1 MPTEIVYRNYFSIA
15 RDADDASKFLAQGA
29 SALTLALEGTDSM
42 AGSDIAGKQWGAEY
56 DEAAKGIIEG
66 INSTTAALVSFSAR
80 LKQTAYNWGESDGLK
95 GTLPGEE
102 RADEGQPT
110 TVQAAAPPSAIGD
123 SGAGLQGVI
132 DLVGEVGI
140 PIPNGDTGKLETA
153 QSAWKSFANN
163 DLHAAIDVLAAGQDT
178 IVEDKSPEIDLIEA
192 EYGEIQNSVI
202 EIGKAVD
209 AIGPSCGDFKATL
222 DKLRQ
227 DIKDA
232 VEQMLIEQAASV
244 AIGIALSF
252 VTAGIASAAGAG
264 VAAWRI
270 TKTAEKIKK
279 FIEAVATAAKLSKTG
294 RRITE
299 GVTKLKGTM
308 EELAAKLP
316 KALRPGKTKTPEPPK
331 LQVTYKKSNL
341 DKKFDSHAKDMFGIE
356 GNRNKENLEKFQKSI
371 EGFLGDPA
379 NKRISVPDYHGQG
392 PAVVTYNPVTRK
404 MVMQRPNGEF
414 WSCWEMTPQQ
424 YQGLLSGGRFW

>member
-42 AGSDIAGKQWGAEY
+42 AGSDVAEKQWGAEY
-56 DEAAKGIIEG
+56 DEAAKSIIEG

-80 LKQTAYNWGESDGLK
+80 VKQTAYNWGEADGIQ
-95 GTLPGEE
+95 GSLPGEE

-110 TVQAAAPPSAIGD
+110 MVQAAAPPSSIGD
-123 SGAGLQGVI
+123 SGTGLQGVI
-132 DLVGEVGI
+132 DLVGEIGI

-153 QSAWKSFANN
+153 QSAWKNFANN
-163 DLHAAIDVLAAGQDT
+163 DLRSAIDVLAAGRDT

-192 EYGEIQNSVI
+192 EFAEIQNSVI

-209 AIGPSCGDFKATL
+209 VVGPSCGDFKATL

-244 AIGIALSF
+244 AVGIALSF

-264 VAAWRI
+264 VAAWRV
-270 TKTAEKIKK
+270 TKTAERIKN
-279 FIEAVATAAKLSKTG
+279 FIETVTTAARLSKTG
-294 RRITE
+294 RLAAE
-299 GVTKLKGTM
+299 GVTALKSGM
-308 EELAAKLP
+308 ETLASKLP
-316 KALRPGKTKTPEPPK
+316 KALRPGKTKTPQPPK
-331 LQVTYKKSNL
+331 LQVTYRKSNL
-341 DKKFDSHAKDMFGIE
+341 DKKFDSHARDVFGIE

>member
-42 AGSDIAGKQWGAEY
+42 AGSDVAGKQWGAEY
-56 DEAAKGIIEG
+56 DEAAKSIIEG

-80 LKQTAYNWGESDGLK
+80 LKQTAYNWGEADGLGRPPRLPPGRRARRRRAADDGPSR
-95 GTLPGEE
+95 GT
-102 RADEGQPT
+102 
-110 TVQAAAPPSAIGD
+110 AI
-123 SGAGLQGVI
+123 I
-132 DLVGEVGI
+132 DRRFGNWSTRRNRSCGRNRHSN
-140 PIPNGDTGKLETA
+140 PQRG
-153 QSAWKSFANN
+153 
-163 DLHAAIDVLAAGQDT
+163 
-178 IVEDKSPEIDLIEA
+178 
-192 EYGEIQNSVI
+192 YGEARNRAVRLEELRQQRSPLNSVI

-209 AIGPSCGDFKATL
+209 VVGPSCGDFKATL

-232 VEQMLIEQAASV
+232 VEQMLMEQAASV
-244 AIGIALSF
+244 AVGIALSF

-264 VAAWRI
+264 VAAWRV
-270 TKTAEKIKK
+270 TKTAERIKN
-279 FIEAVATAAKLSKTG
+279 FIETVTTAARLSKTG
-294 RRITE
+294 RLAAE
-299 GVTKLKGTM
+299 GVTALKSAM
-308 EELAAKLP
+308 ETLASKLP
-316 KALRPGKTKTPEPPK
+316 KALRPGKTKAPQPPK

-341 DKKFDSHAKDMFGIE
+341 DKKFDSHARDMFGIE

-371 EGFLGDPA
+371 EGFLGDPANPA

-414 WSCWEMTPQQ
+414 WSCWEMTPEQ

>member
-29 SALTLALEGTDSM
+29 SAITLALEGTDSM

-56 DEAAKGIIEG
+56 DAAAKDIIEG

-80 LKQTAYNWGESDGLK
+80 LKQTAYNWGESDGLQ
-95 GTLPGEE
+95 GSLPGEE

-123 SGAGLQGVI
+123 SGTGLQGVI
-132 DLVGEVGI
+132 DLVGEIGI
-140 PIPNGDTGKLETA
+140 PIPNGDTGKLDTA
-153 QSAWKSFANN
+153 QSAWKSFADN
-163 DLHAAIDVLAAGQDT
+163 DLRAAIDVLAAGRDT

-227 DIKDA
+227 DIKDT
-232 VEQMLIEQAASV
+232 VEQMLIEQAASIAV
-244 AIGIALSF
+244 GIALSF

-270 TKTAEKIKK
+270 TRASKYIKNLIETA
-279 FIEAVATAAKLSKTG
+279 VTTAKLSKTG
-294 RRITE
+294 R
-299 GVTKLKGTM
+299 
-308 EELAAKLP
+308 
-316 KALRPGKTKTPEPPK
+316 ALTW
-331 LQVTYKKSNL
+331 
-341 DKKFDSHAKDMFGIE
+341 A
-356 GNRNKENLEKFQKSI
+356 
-371 EGFLGDPA
+371 
-379 NKRISVPDYHGQG
+379 
-392 PAVVTYNPVTRK
+392 
-404 MVMQRPNGEF
+404 
-414 WSCWEMTPQQ
+414 
-424 YQGLLSGGRFW
+424 

>member
-1 MPTEIVYRNYFSIA
+1 MPTEIVYRNYFRIA
-15 RDADDASKFLAQGA
+15 RDADDASKFLSQGA

-42 AGSDIAGKQWGAEY
+42 AGSDVAGKQWGTEY
-56 DEAAKGIIEG
+56 DEAAKDIIEG

-80 LKQTAYNWGESDGLK
+80 LKQTAYNWGETDGLQ

-102 RADEGQPT
+102 RANEGTPT
-110 TVQAAAPPSAIGD
+110 TVQAGAPPSSIGD
-123 SGAGLQGVI
+123 SGSGLQGVI

-153 QSAWKSFANN
+153 QAAWKAFADD
-163 DLHAAIDVLAAGQDT
+163 DLRAAIDVLDAGLDT
-178 IVEDKSPEIDLIEA
+178 IQEDKSPEIDLIEA
-192 EYGEIQNSVI
+192 EFNEIQNSVI
-202 EIGKAVD
+202 EIVKAVNEL
-209 AIGPSCGDFKATL
+209 GPACGDFKATL
-222 DKLRQ
+222 EKLRQ

-244 AIGIALSF
+244 AVGIALSF
-252 VTAGIASAAGAG
+252 VTAGIASAVGAG
-264 VAAWRI
+264 VAASRI
-270 TKTAEKIKK
+270 ARTAQKIKK
-279 FIEAVATAAKLSKTG
+279 FIEAIATAAKLSKTG
-294 RRITE
+294 RRVAE
-299 GVTKLKGTM
+299 GVTKLKGKM
-308 EELAAKLP
+308 DELASKLP

-341 DKKFDSHAKDMFGIE
+341 DKKYDSHAKDMFGIE
-356 GNRNKENLEKFQKSI
+356 GNRNKENLEKFQKAI

-392 PAVVTYNPVTRK
+392 PAVVTYNPMTRK

-424 YQGLLSGGRFW
+424 YQGLLNGGKFW

>member
-29 SALTLALEGTDSM
+29 SAITLALEGTDSM

-56 DEAAKGIIEG
+56 DAAAKDIIEG

-80 LKQTAYNWGESDGLK
+80 LKQTAYNWGESDGLQ
-95 GTLPGEE
+95 GSLPGEE

-123 SGAGLQGVI
+123 SGTGLQGVI
-132 DLVGEVGI
+132 DLVGEIGI
-140 PIPNGDTGKLETA
+140 PIPNGDTGKLDTA
-153 QSAWKSFANN
+153 QSAWKSFADN
-163 DLHAAIDVLAAGQDT
+163 DLRAAIDVLAAGRDT

-227 DIKDA
+227 DIKDT
-232 VEQMLIEQAASV
+232 VEQMLIEQAASIAV
-244 AIGIALSF
+244 GIALSF

-270 TKTAEKIKK
+270 TRASKYIKNLIETA
-279 FIEAVATAAKLSKTG
+279 VTTAKLSKTG
-294 RRITE
+294 RVLTE
-299 GVTKLKGTM
+299 GVTKFKGAM
-308 EELAAKLP
+308 EALAAKLP
-316 KALRPGKTKTPEPPK
+316 KPLRPGKTKTPEPPK

-341 DKKFDSHAKDMFGIE
+341 DKKFDSHARDMFGIE
-356 GNRNKENLEKFQKSI
+356 GNRNKANLEKFQKSI

-414 WSCWEMTPQQ
+414 WSCWEMSPQQ

>member
-1 MPTEIVYRNYFSIA
+1 MGEI
-15 RDADDASKFLAQGA
+15 
-29 SALTLALEGTDSM
+29 
-42 AGSDIAGKQWGAEY
+42 
-56 DEAAKGIIEG
+56 
-66 INSTTAALVSFSAR
+66 
-80 LKQTAYNWGESDGLK
+80 
-95 GTLPGEE
+95 
-102 RADEGQPT
+102 
-110 TVQAAAPPSAIGD
+110 
-123 SGAGLQGVI
+123 
-132 DLVGEVGI
+132 GI

-153 QSAWKSFANN
+153 QSAWKNFANN
-163 DLHAAIDVLAAGQDT
+163 DLRSAIDVLAAGRDT

-192 EYGEIQNSVI
+192 EFAEIQNSVI

-209 AIGPSCGDFKATL
+209 VVGPSCGDFKATL

-232 VEQMLIEQAASV
+232 VEQMLMEQAASV
-244 AIGIALSF
+244 AVGIALSF

-264 VAAWRI
+264 VAAWRV
-270 TKTAEKIKK
+270 TKTAERIKN
-279 FIEAVATAAKLSKTG
+279 FIETVTTAARLSKTG
-294 RRITE
+294 RLAAE
-299 GVTKLKGTM
+299 GVTALKSAM
-308 EELAAKLP
+308 ETLASKLP
-316 KALRPGKTKTPEPPK
+316 KALRPGKTKAPQPPK

-341 DKKFDSHAKDMFGIE
+341 DKKFDSHARDMFGIE

-414 WSCWEMTPQQ
+414 WSCWEMTPEQ

>member
-1 MPTEIVYRNYFSIA
+1 MPTEIVYRNYFRIA
-15 RDADDASKFLAQGA
+15 RDADDASKFLSQGV

-42 AGSDIAGKQWGAEY
+42 AGSDVAGKQWGTEY
-56 DEAAKGIIEG
+56 DEAAKG

-80 LKQTAYNWGESDGLK
+80 LKQTACKWGESDGVQ
-95 GTLPGEE
+95 GSLPGEE

-132 DLVGEVGI
+132 DLVGEIGI

-153 QSAWKSFANN
+153 QAAWKSFADD
-163 DLHAAIDVLAAGQDT
+163 DLRAAIDVLDAGLET
-178 IVEDKSPEIDLIEA
+178 IQEDKSPEIDLVEA
-192 EYGEIQNSVI
+192 EFNEIQNSVI
-202 EIGKAVD
+202 EIVKAVN
-209 AIGPSCGDFKATL
+209 ALGPACGDFKATL

-244 AIGIALSF
+244 AVGIALSF
-252 VTAGIASAAGAG
+252 VTAGIASAVGAG
-264 VAAWRI
+264 VAASRI
-270 TKTAEKIKK
+270 ARTAQKIKK
-279 FIEAVATAAKLSKTG
+279 LVEAVATAAKLSKTG
-294 RRITE
+294 RRVAE
-299 GVTKLKGTM
+299 GVTKLRGKM
-308 EELAAKLP
+308 DELASKLP
-316 KALRPGKTKTPEPPK
+316 KALRPGKTKTPEPPQ

-341 DKKFDSHAKDMFGIE
+341 DKKFDSHAEDMFGI
-356 GNRNKENLEKFQKSI
+356 GNRNKANLEKFQKSI
-371 EGFLGDPA
+371 EGFLEDPA

-392 PAVVTYNPVTRK
+392 PAVVTYNPMTRK

-424 YQGLLSGGRFW
+424 YQGLLNGGKFW

>member
-15 RDADDASKFLAQGA
+15 RDVDDASKFLAQGA

-56 DEAAKGIIEG
+56 DEAAKDIIEG

-163 DLHAAIDVLAAGQDT
+163 DLRAAIDVLAAGRDT

-294 RRITE
+294 RRVTE

-316 KALRPGKTKTPEPPK
+316 KALRPGKTKTPDPPK

-371 EGFLGDPA
+371 EGFLDDPA

-414 WSCWEMTPQQ
+414 WSCWEMTAQQ